1 MAPVTGLLKP
11 VSAPVPVP
19 ERGYFPSG
27 VFVDGDHVLVV
38 EHDNASGPSATAADL
53 GDGTVLAVSATG
65 AVTRVA
71 TDGEQPRFAGNRIV

>member
-1 MAPVTGLLKP
+1 VATFRPGSSSTAITCWWSSTTTPRK
-11 VSAPVPVP
+11 
-19 ERGYFPSG
+19 
-27 VFVDGDHVLVV
+27 
-38 EHDNASGPSATAADL
+38 PSATAADL